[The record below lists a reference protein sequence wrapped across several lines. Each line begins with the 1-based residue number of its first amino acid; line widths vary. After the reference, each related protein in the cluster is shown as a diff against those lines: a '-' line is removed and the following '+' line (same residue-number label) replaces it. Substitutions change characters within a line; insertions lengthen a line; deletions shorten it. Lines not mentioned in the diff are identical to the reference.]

1 MQALWRQSVA
11 AHYFDAAA
19 VRSGMILSYGRH
31 EVIVSYIME
40 DSNPNKRLRCTQ
52 KKKKQLLALLFE
64 GDLHPEGCLDLFLL
78 FMKVSQVPILTKS
91 NMLIKH
97 YCCFT
102 GEESNGFAFIHLRF

>member
-1 MQALWRQSVA
+1 MHSK
-11 AHYFDAAA
+11 
-19 VRSGMILSYGRH
+19 
-31 EVIVSYIME
+31 E
-40 DSNPNKRLRCTQ
+40 
-52 KKKKQLLALLFE
+52 KKQLLCHCTGSLLALLFK